1 MNFYSSEQAIA
12 FAFKTR
18 DKSIVSQS
26 NNVYSVKERF
36 RHDEDKLSPY
46 DFHAQSA
53 LILNFINR
61 QEVFEILWAY
71 WAYGNSSEKEVSMH
85 TGLAV
90 IEAIKKLTIK
100 NLKVHIYTDSKYVVD
115 AVEKKWVF
123 NWETKGFK
131 GKKNSDLWK
140 SFLKIYP
147 TQKIKFFWVK
157 GHNNHPQ
164 NERCDHLAFEASKS
178 KNLDIDHE
186 YEKE

>member
-71 WAYGNSSEKEVSMH
+71 WAYGNSSEKEVSAKQ
-85 TGLAV
+85 LAQRYGWRYF
-90 IEAIKKLTIK
+90 
-100 NLKVHIYTDSKYVVD
+100 NLERD
-115 AVEKKWVF
+115 
-123 NWETKGFK
+123 
-131 GKKNSDLWK
+131 
-140 SFLKIYP
+140 KIYHVMMSRSVRHCARNMSISNYKAWKYRRKVLSNLSSEEDSL
-147 TQKIKFFWVK
+147 TTKLW
-157 GHNNHPQ
+157 
-164 NERCDHLAFEASKS
+164 EWLDEKS
-178 KNLDIDHE
+178 V
-186 YEKE
+186 